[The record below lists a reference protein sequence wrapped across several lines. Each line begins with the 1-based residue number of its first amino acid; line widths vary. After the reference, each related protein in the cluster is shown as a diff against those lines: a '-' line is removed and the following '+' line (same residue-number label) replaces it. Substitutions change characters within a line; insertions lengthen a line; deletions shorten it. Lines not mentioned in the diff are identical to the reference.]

1 MGCGFAS
8 GMVSFAIFAVLFLFI
23 LVFGFIS
30 SLFSS
35 STEPDYGSIT
45 HSTVVRQP
53 MPSQYLVEIDEYYY
67 DGPGVIESAAGQF
80 SLENSLK
87 HFYEKTGVQ
96 PYLYIANELD
106 GNSSPDFD
114 AVEKFMN
121 DKYYEL
127 FSDEGHILVLYFE
140 YESGEYNTWYMCGND
155 AYDYVLDD
163 EACEILLDY
172 IDHYYRNHDTM
183 DYADLFT
190 SAFRDAADRIMGG
203 RTNGPNWVDIVVTVA
218 FVAVI
223 IVIIVS
229 VVKNYRRT
237 KPGGNGGKGDDD
249 NDSSDDNMSEEDR
262 RKERYRK
269 KYGG

>member
-1 MGCGFAS
+1 MAGIMLS
-8 GMVSFAIFAVLFLFI
+8 II
-23 LVFGFIS
+23 FIS
-30 SLFSS
+30 FVIFFSIFES
-35 STEPDYGSIT
+35 CSYVTIGTSPEPDYGSIT

-67 DGPGVIESAAGQF
+67 DGPGVIESAAGQY

-96 PYLYIANELD
+96 PYLYIARELY
-106 GNSSPDFD
+106 GNTSPDFD

-140 YESGEYNTWYMCGND
+140 YENGEYNTWYMCGND

-172 IDHYYRNHDTM
+172 IDHHYRNPDTM

-203 RTNGPNWVDIVVTVA
+203 RTNGPNWVDVVVTVA

-229 VVKNYRRT
+229 VVRNYRRT
-237 KPGGNGGKGDDD
+237 KPGSKGDDD

>member
-1 MGCGFAS
+1 M
-8 GMVSFAIFAVLFLFI
+8 
-23 LVFGFIS
+23 IS
-30 SLFSS
+30 SIIFIIVFSMIFFLS
-35 STEPDYGSIT
+35 IFDSCSYVTIGTSPEPDYGGIT

-53 MPSQYLVEIDEYYY
+53 MPSQYLVEIDECYY

-87 HFYEKTGVQ
+87 HFHEKTGVQ
-96 PYLYIANELD
+96 PYLYIANELYGD
-106 GNSSPDFD
+106 SSPDFD

-140 YESGEYNTWYMCGND
+140 YESGEYNTWYMVGND
-155 AYDYVLDD
+155 AGDLVLDE

-172 IDHYYRNHDTM
+172 IDHYYKSSDTA

-190 SAFRDAADRIMGG
+190 SAFHDAADRIMGG
-203 RTNGPNWVDIVVTVA
+203 RTNGPNLVDIVVTVA

-237 KPGGNGGKGDDD
+237 KPGGNGGNGGKGGDD